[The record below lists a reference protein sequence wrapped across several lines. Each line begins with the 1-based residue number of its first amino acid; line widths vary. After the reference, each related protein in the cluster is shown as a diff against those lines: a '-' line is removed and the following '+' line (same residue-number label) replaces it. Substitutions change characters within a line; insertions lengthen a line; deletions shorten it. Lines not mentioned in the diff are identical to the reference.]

1 MGLPGAK
8 AGEAGTM
15 SDPESFAAR
24 WSRLKRAT
32 AKEQEE
38 AASVQPDAEAAQA
51 ALAVDATADA
61 QGGTGR
67 SNVDT
72 EAPFD
77 PESLPPIDSITA
89 GSDIKAFLQAGV
101 LKHLT
106 QAALRRAW
114 TADPAIRDFIGLAEN
129 QWDFTDPT
137 AMPGFGPLE
146 VTDDLRQLVAQAMG
160 RLADSTKVGEP
171 EEVAF
176 SNSPQPRDEV
186 PHEQTAALQKDDVSS
201 EDPQC
206 GVEPADPQHVEP
218 ERKTGEERSRRT
230 HGGALPR

>member
-1 MGLPGAK
+1 
-8 AGEAGTM
+8 M
-15 SDPESFAAR
+15 SEPESFAAR

-32 AKEQEE
+32 VKEQEE
-38 AASVQPDAEAAQA
+38 AASAQPASQS
-51 ALAVDATADA
+51 ADA
-61 QGGTGR
+61 APTVGTSARPGEGSAR
-67 SNVDT
+67 TDAPT

-77 PESLPPIDSITA
+77 PKTLPPIDSITA

-101 LKHLT
+101 PKHLT

-218 ERKTGEERSRRT
+218 ERKTGEEGSRRT